1 MNVFFS
7 RKKNEH
13 NMNIG
18 EHGSNKQASTFVRE
32 FILVY
37 FFNLCAIKLRMR
49 IPWIE
54 GIKKGF
60 PFSRGRNERGGRG
73 EIFIFI
79 FI

>member
-32 FILVY
+32 FIFLI
-37 FFNLCAIKLRMR
+37 CAQLSCVCGSLG
-49 IPWIE
+49 IE

-60 PFSRGRNERGGRG
+60 PFSRGRNKRGGRG
-73 EIFIFI
+73 EIFIFHLI